1 MQHQHGATPRP
12 RRSRAKLEGGDAA
25 EAGCEAMP
33 ARLGKQVGG
42 AFNGFPAANAEGF
55 WAGRPS
61 KQLEG
66 DPAGKRRRHVFSGAE
81 QRPDDLSREWCH
93 IEDHPKWFKPEH
105 YRSNMNKMQ
114 SLPWDN
120 PRFRNWVAVARA
132 CHSVER
138 ALAAA
143 LQPLDLKPAQLDV
156 LMNLYRHPGMSQH
169 DLARKLL
176 VGRSNITMLL
186 PQLERRALVRR
197 ETDGKDRR
205 VLRLFLTHSG
215 EVLLMDA
222 LKVHMALIEKVMA
235 ASTPAEC
242 DLVGEQMRRI
252 AEALRI
258 D

>member
-1 MQHQHGATPRP
+1 
-12 RRSRAKLEGGDAA
+12 
-25 EAGCEAMP
+25 
-33 ARLGKQVGG
+33 
-42 AFNGFPAANAEGF
+42 
-55 WAGRPS
+55 
-61 KQLEG
+61 
-66 DPAGKRRRHVFSGAE
+66 
-81 QRPDDLSREWCH
+81 
-93 IEDHPKWFKPEH
+93 
-105 YRSNMNKMQ
+105 MNKVQ
-114 SLPWDN
+114 ELPWDN

-138 ALAAA
+138 ALGAA

-197 ETDGKDRR
+197 ENDERDRR
-205 VLRLFLTHSG
+205 VLRLFLTASG
-215 EVLLMDA
+215 EALLMEA

-235 ASTPAEC
+235 SSTPEDCDFVAEH
-242 DLVGEQMRRI
+242 MRRI
-252 AEALRI
+252 SEVLKV